1 MAGRG
6 MFGRLSSAFQGEKN
20 KQKEE
25 THADLIEELKAEVKA
40 IQETERESV
49 DGDSLFGQE
58 WGGKGE
64 LVFIINLVPMYKLIG
79 GRDGRLA
86 ESLRETCKNEFAEN
100 IGGQRGRGT
109 FQRDCFFMKFYD
121 MGDQAGLEEAVKIVN
136 KIGYRTFGKSFG
148 EMEVPELL
156 VAADAADITTNGK
169 LDPARAKLVIAAGG
183 VDLDFQEP
191 TEKAPRWMKLVW
203 QKVTQKQKLAKV
215 ATKKKKEAAWESA
228 IPVEGGRS
236 RRSKE
241 PEWVAVK
248 VEKES
253 RSSGDL
259 VIRGADRRHKKQTF
273 DGQNRRET
281 FDRRGRGY

>member
-6 MFGRLSSAFQGEKN
+6 MFGRLSSAFQGDN
-20 KQKEE
+20 KKKEE
-25 THADLIEELKAEVKA
+25 SHADIIEELKAEVKA

-49 DGDSLFGQE
+49 DGASLFGQE

-86 ESLRETCKNEFAEN
+86 ESLRGTCKTEFAEN

-121 MGDQAGLEEAVKIVN
+121 MGDQAGLEEAVKIIN
-136 KIGYRTFGKSFG
+136 KIGYRTFGKSFEG
-148 EMEVPELL
+148 MEVPELL

-169 LDPARAKLVIAAGG
+169 LDPARAQSVIKAGG
-183 VDLDFQEP
+183 VDLTFKEP
-191 TEKAPRWMKLVW
+191 MENAPRWMKLVW
-203 QKVTQKQKLAKV
+203 QKVTQKQKLANV
-215 ATKKKKEAAWESA
+215 APKEKKGAAWESA
-228 IPVEGGRS
+228 IPVERGRG
-236 RRSKE
+236 SKE

-253 RSSGDL
+253 RGSGGL
-259 VIRGADRRHKKQTF
+259 VTRGADRRRKKRSF
-273 DGQNRRET
+273 EGQNRRET